1 MTTNNK
7 FKYQPPQTYRTM
19 DLLPLKDIEY
29 QNDCIIKVVGV
40 GGGGCNAVNYMF
52 HQNIQ
57 DVSFLVCNTDRQAL
71 LKMDV
76 PSKLQLGDKGL
87 GAGGEPER
95 ARQFAID
102 STDRIKEALN
112 DGTQMVFITAGMGG
126 GTGTGAAP
134 VIAKIAKDMDILTV
148 GIVTIP
154 FAFEG
159 IQQIRKAMIGL
170 SKLAI
175 NTDAILVINNEKL
188 KQIYPDFDLPN
199 AFNKSDEVVSNAAKA
214 ISEIITIPGYI
225 NTDFADVKNILKGGN
240 MAIMN
245 VGEAEGE
252 QRITKAIEDAL
263 HSPLVN
269 TNDVKGA
276 SRILI
281 NFYCSHDNA
290 ILMQELDQVDQ
301 FRKEVGNDV
310 MVKWGATYDDTLGDK
325 VKVTLI
331 ATGYPFS
338 DIPGLDEVTRQ
349 EETEQEQP
357 EDKEPVA
364 IQTPTIDGAIEKLYS
379 GNAPVPMEITNENAE
394 GQDKDGNADEKTQQ
408 EVTESEN
415 ENENGA
421 VSGDEE
427 AKEPEAEKASE
438 QQSATQDSA
447 DGDTFD
453 LNDDDDNKTIP
464 SGNLQKQKTDIPR
477 DTVLTISPSDQDVIL
492 IDDLSDSNLADLE
505 DIPTWK
511 RKK

>member
-1 MTTNNK
+1 
-7 FKYQPPQTYRTM
+7 M

-52 HQNIQ
+52 HQDIN

-102 STDRIKEALN
+102 STDRIKEALS

-134 VIAKIAKDMDILTV
+134 VIAKIAKEMDILTV

-170 SKLAI
+170 SKLAV

-245 VGEAEGE
+245 VGMAEGE

-281 NFYCSHDNA
+281 NFYCSHENA

-301 FRKEVGNDV
+301 FRKEVGNEV
-310 MVKWGATYDDTLGDK
+310 MVKWGATYDDSLGDK

-338 DIPGLDEVTRQ
+338 DIPGLEDATKQ
-349 EETEQEQP
+349 EESQQEQP
-357 EDKEPVA
+357 EEKETPQVV
-364 IQTPTIDGAIEKLYS
+364 TPTVDGAIEKMY
-379 GNAPVPMEITNENAE
+379 NTENANVPFE
-394 GQDKDGNADEKTQQ
+394 ISNTTSEQSEQTTEPQTEDNESEEEELVTDENDEIIDIDEKPRT
-408 EVTESEN
+408 SKPLN
-415 ENENGA
+415 
-421 VSGDEE
+421 
-427 AKEPEAEKASE
+427 
-438 QQSATQDSA
+438 
-447 DGDTFD
+447 
-453 LNDDDDNKTIP
+453 NDDDIELFEDEDEDGLEDKQPKRDAIITINDSEP
-464 SGNLQKQKTDIPR
+464 EGI
-477 DTVLTISPSDQDVIL
+477 VIDEL
-492 IDDLSDSNLADLE
+492 NDSNLTDIE
-505 DIPTWK
+505 DVPTWK
-511 RKK
+511 RRR